1 MTVEEVKKS
10 LEALENDFK
19 NIPDREKDFPS
30 LQDRLEVLL
39 RQVLEIPE
47 IDAQK
52 KVAQA
57 TGNAAKALQ
66 DLTEGLKKIDSPDD
80 KEDDE
85 EKPDPFADKVAKYA
99 PQGK

>member
-1 MTVEEVKKS
+1 MEDK
-10 LEALENDFK
+10 
-19 NIPDREKDFPS
+19 EKQP
-30 LQDRLEVLL
+30 VT
-39 RQVLEIPE
+39 
-47 IDAQK
+47 
-52 KVAQA
+52 VAQLKEA
-57 TGNAAKALQ
+57 GIDKLVAGLAEAIDKEDDANVGKALQ